1 VNRTYLY
8 VSPEEQHEVKALGAH
23 WDNQLK
29 CWYVDGNED
38 SARFAK
44 WLDEDDSADDFTI
57 SSDEAFVASAT
68 VACWQCHTGIEVICI
83 YCESGTV
90 SEEPL
95 TRFTVSCLWAVDTAL
110 AQQLAQWPCFK
121 PADSESAYA
130 NHCPHCGAVQD
141 DMYLHSE
148 PDHPFFSIPRAQP
161 APIKLTPLSGRVQM
175 SGDESFEV
183 SP

>member
-1 VNRTYLY
+1 
-8 VSPEEQHEVKALGAH
+8 VKALGAH
-23 WDNQLK
+23 WDNQSK
-29 CWYVDGNED
+29 CWYVEGNED
-38 SARFAK
+38 PARFAK
-44 WLDEDDSADDFTI
+44 WLGADDGADDFAI
-57 SSDEAFVASAT
+57 ASDEAFVASAT
-68 VACWQCHTGIEVICI
+68 IDCWQCHASIEVICI

-90 SEEPL
+90 GDEPL
-95 TRFTVSCLWAVDTAL
+95 TRFTVSSLWAVDSTL
-110 AQQLAQWPCFK
+110 ARQLDRWPYFK
-121 PADSESAYA
+121 PADPEGTYA

-161 APIKLTPLSGRVQM
+161 AAIKLTPLTGHIEM